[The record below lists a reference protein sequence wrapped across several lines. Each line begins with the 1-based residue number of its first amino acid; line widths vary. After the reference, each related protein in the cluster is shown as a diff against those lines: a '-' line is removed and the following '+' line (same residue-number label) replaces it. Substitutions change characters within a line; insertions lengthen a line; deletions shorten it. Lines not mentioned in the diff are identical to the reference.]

1 MDDKTINEIIDAL
14 NKWCDS
20 MKLSECNDWEIGYR
34 KGLKTAARL
43 IKKHMLASIDKTH
56 TRVE

>member
-1 MDDKTINEIIDAL
+1 MDDKTINEIIDTL

-20 MKLSECNDWEIGYR
+20 MNLSECSDWEIGYR

-43 IKKHMLASIDKTH
+43 IKKHMLSSIDETH
-56 TRVE
+56 IRVE